1 MSFFKNIGFLS
12 QMTFRNLC
20 AIPKKRRDCHSDTL
34 EINSAL
40 WLGHAT
46 VLLNINGITILTD
59 PVLCNYLGYMKRLVK
74 VPINITDYHVDY
86 ILLSHGH
93 TDHIHFPSLR
103 KVNKDAVVIVPT
115 VYKRLVKHLGFKNVY
130 KISPGET
137 FEDDNLKIESIE
149 AIHDGRRFYIG
160 NFTES
165 NSYLIKCK
173 DKTVFYAGDTA
184 YTENF
189 NNIKS
194 DIALMPVGCY
204 TPERFSVMHCSPE
217 ESFKMFKKMDSPV
230 MLPIHYRTFIISLDN
245 EKRTLEK
252 LKELN
257 DGSIKI
263 ADIGQ
268 RVNF

>member
-1 MSFFKNIGFLS
+1 MSFFKNIIFLS
-12 QMTFRNLC
+12 RMTFRNLC
-20 AIPKKRRDCHSDTL
+20 TVPKQRRNCHTDSL
-34 EINSAL
+34 EVNSAL

-46 VLLNINGITILTD
+46 VLLNINGTTILTD
-59 PVLCNYLGYMKRLVK
+59 PILCGYLGYMKRVVK
-74 VPINITDYHVDY
+74 IPVDISKYHVDY

-103 KVNKDAVVIVPT
+103 KINKDAIVIVPT
-115 VYKRLVKHLGFKNVY
+115 IYKRFLNHIGFNNVY
-130 KISPGET
+130 KLSPGEV
-137 FEDDNLKIESIE
+137 FEDDNIRIESLE

-160 NFTES
+160 KFTES
-165 NSYLIKCK
+165 NAYLIKCNN
-173 DKTVFYAGDTA
+173 KTVFYAGDTA

-189 NNIKS
+189 NDIKS

-217 ESFKMFKKMDSPV
+217 ESFKMFKKMKSSI
-230 MLPIHYRTFIISLDN
+230 MLPIHYRTFIISLDD
-245 EKRTLEK
+245 EERTMKK
-252 LKELN
+252 LQELN
-257 DGSIKI
+257 DGSINI